1 MLPAEADADFAIARV
16 VAVLDA
22 VCQATDAVTA
32 AIDIAARCNVDL
44 AGLFIEDDSLFRMAS
59 MPGARH
65 LTLTPTA
72 RASFGIDTLE
82 TEMRS
87 RADLAAAALGAAA
100 ETKRVPWSFR
110 SIRGMPGAVL
120 RQAARSGDLLVL
132 PGATPVGGLPLRPH
146 SPLLRAAGVA
156 ASSALIVRR
165 PASFSRP
172 LVVASADPDRVRR
185 ALAAARR
192 LRAGGHDAIDV
203 VVPGL
208 ALDVAARA
216 LAGLKDFIRVRE
228 LRDFTSRNVTDLAKS
243 LESDFIVLA
252 SEGQLGEEGDL
263 SDEFL
268 SKADH
273 QVLLVRQPGR

>member
-1 MLPAEADADFAIARV
+1 MPPTEADTDFVIARV

-32 AIDIAARCNVDL
+32 AADIAARCNVEL

-65 LTLTPTA
+65 LTLTPIT

-82 TEMRS
+82 SEMRS

-100 ETKRVPWSFR
+100 ETKGISWSFR
-110 SIRGMPGAVL
+110 SVRGMPGALL
-120 RQAARSGDLLVL
+120 RQVARSGDLLVL
-132 PGATPVGGLPLRPH
+132 PGAAPIGGLPLRPH
-146 SPLLRAAGVA
+146 SPLLRAAGGA

-165 PASFSRP
+165 PTSFSRP

-185 ALAAARR
+185 ALAATRR
-192 LRAGGHDAIDV
+192 LRAGDHDTIDV
-203 VVPGL
+203 AVPGL
-208 ALDVAARA
+208 AQDVAARA
-216 LAGLKDFIRVRE
+216 LAGLKDFIRLRD
-228 LRDFTSRNVTDLAKS
+228 LRDFTSRNVTDLARS
-243 LESDFIVLA
+243 LESDLIVLA
-252 SEGQLGEEGDL
+252 SESLLGEEGGL
-263 SDEFL
+263 SDELL

-273 QVLLVRQPGR
+273 QILLVRQPTR

>member
-1 MLPAEADADFAIARV
+1 MPPAEADTDFAIARV

-22 VCQATDAVTA
+22 VGQAADAVTA
-32 AIDIAARCNVDL
+32 AIDIAARCNVEL

-87 RADLAAAALGAAA
+87 RANLAVAALGAAA
-100 ETKRVPWSFR
+100 SIKGVSWSFR
-110 SIRGMPGAVL
+110 SIRGMPGALL
-120 RQAARSGDLLVL
+120 RQATRSGDLLVF
-132 PGATPVGGLPLRPH
+132 PGAAPIGGWPLRPH

-172 LVVASADPDRVRR
+172 LVVASADPVRVRR

-192 LRAGGHDAIDV
+192 LRAGDHDTIDV
-203 VVPGL
+203 VVPGV
-208 ALDVAARA
+208 AGEVAARA
-216 LAGLKDFIRVRE
+216 LAGLRDSFRVRE
-228 LRDFTSRNVTDLAKS
+228 LQDVTSRSVTDLAKS
-243 LESDFIVLA
+243 LGSDLIVLT
-252 SEGQLGEEGDL
+252 SESLLGEEGDL
-263 SDEFL
+263 SDEL
-268 SKADH
+268 LAKAEQ

>member
-1 MLPAEADADFAIARV
+1 MLPAEADTDFAIARV

-22 VCQATDAVTA
+22 VCQATDAMTA
-32 AIDIAARCNVDL
+32 AIDIAARCNVEL

-87 RADLAAAALGAAA
+87 RANLAVAALGAAA
-100 ETKRVPWSFR
+100 ATKGVHWSFR
-110 SIRGMPGAVL
+110 SIRGMPGALL
-120 RQAARSGDLLVL
+120 RQAARSGDLLVF
-132 PGATPVGGLPLRPH
+132 PGAAPIGGWPLRLH
-146 SPLLRAAGVA
+146 SPLLRAAGVT

-192 LRAGGHDAIDV
+192 LRAGDHDAIDV
-203 VVPGL
+203 AVPGL
-208 ALDVAARA
+208 ARDVAART

-228 LRDFTSRNVTDLAKS
+228 LRDATSRSVIDLAKS
-243 LESDFIVLA
+243 LGSDLIVLT
-252 SEGQLGEEGDL
+252 SESLLGEEGDL
-263 SDEFL
+263 SDELL

>member
-1 MLPAEADADFAIARV
+1 MPPVEADPDFAIARV

-22 VCQATDAVTA
+22 VCQATDVVAA
-32 AIDIAARCNVDL
+32 AIDIAARCKVEL
-44 AGLFIEDDSLFRMAS
+44 AGLFIEDDSLFRLAS

-72 RASFGIDTLE
+72 KASFGIDTLE

-100 ETKRVPWSFR
+100 TTKGVPWSFR
-110 SIRGMPGAVL
+110 SIRGMPDALL
-120 RQAARSGDLLVL
+120 RQAARSSDLLVF
-132 PGATPVGGLPLRPH
+132 PGTAPIGGLPLRPH
-146 SPLLRAAGVA
+146 SPLLRAAGGA

-192 LRAGGHDAIDV
+192 LRAEDHDAIDV

-208 ALDVAARA
+208 AQDVVARA
-216 LAGLKDFIRVRE
+216 LAGLKDVVRIRE
-228 LRDFTSRNVTDLAKS
+228 LRDFTSRTVTDLAKS
-243 LESDFIVLA
+243 LESDLIVLA
-252 SEGQLGEEGDL
+252 SESLLGREGDL
-263 SDEFL
+263 SDDLL